1 MWKKLNK
8 QQGNFRVIN
17 LETYAMAEMSGVKC
31 RKNWFAA
38 QRIKRKKKSM
48 FQ

>member
-17 LETYAMAEMSGVKC
+17 LDVCYGRTEWCQVQKEL
-31 RKNWFAA
+31 
-38 QRIKRKKKSM
+38 I
-48 FQ
+48 